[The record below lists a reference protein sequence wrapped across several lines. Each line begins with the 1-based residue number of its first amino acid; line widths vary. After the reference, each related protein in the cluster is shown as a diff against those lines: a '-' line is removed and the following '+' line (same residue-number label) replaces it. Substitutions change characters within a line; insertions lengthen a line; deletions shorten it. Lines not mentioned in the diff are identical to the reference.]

1 MQIYVAVTPQ
11 ESDGCLRC
19 QVAHAV
25 YRIGPDSVLLRRN
38 PLPKE
43 KGGLLLISD
52 AQAPAVQMPGRLC
65 EAVLRECGRRSA
77 AGAVLDFEQAPR
89 QDLLAFAAELQRSLV
104 LKQLALYVPESYA
117 SAAPQAAV
125 LIGTALSGGNLNE
138 RLREAAKQYGK
149 RLALDVERVRM
160 DFPLPCQSGKGIP
173 LTASELEG
181 LMEKHRPAIFFSP
194 DLCARY
200 FTYKS
205 ETGTRFVLF
214 DDTETI
220 RRKLRLGQEAGATV
234 AFLMWPE
241 VQDIAGE
248 LGLLRR

>member
-11 ESDGCLRC
+11 ESDISLRC
-19 QVAHAV
+19 QAAHAV

-52 AQAPAVQMPGRLC
+52 AQAPAVSAPGKLC
-65 EAVLRECGRRSA
+65 EAVLRECGWRNA

-89 QDLLAFAAELQRSLV
+89 QDLLTLAAELQQALV
-104 LKQLALYVPESYA
+104 PQHLALYVPEDYA

-125 LIGTALSGGNLNE
+125 LIETALSGGNLNE

-160 DFPLPCQSGKGIP
+160 DFPLPCRSGKGTP
-173 LTASELEG
+173 LTATELES
-181 LMEKHRPAIFFSP
+181 LMEKNTPSVFFSP
-194 DLCARY
+194 ELCARY
-200 FTYKS
+200 FTYKG
-205 ETGTRFVLF
+205 ERGTRFVLF
-214 DDTETI
+214 DDAETI
-220 RRKLRLGQEAGATV
+220 KRKLRLGQELGASA

-241 VQDIAGE
+241 VQDIAGA